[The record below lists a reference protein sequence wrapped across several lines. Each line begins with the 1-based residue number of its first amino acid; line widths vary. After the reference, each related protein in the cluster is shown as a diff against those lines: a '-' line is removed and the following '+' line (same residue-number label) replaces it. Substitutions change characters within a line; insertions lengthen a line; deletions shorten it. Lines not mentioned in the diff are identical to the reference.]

1 MSKKAALWIMF
12 VLLGAV
18 LVFHFLILT
27 EIIPFDQVWAGR
39 LKSVEEMRQFE
50 SFSILMNVVML
61 SVFII
66 KYRLLIKDKRNRVID
81 ILIWIFAGFFALNT
95 LGNLFAQSTLELI
108 LGTALTLISAVL
120 CVVIAKK

>member
-1 MSKKAALWIMF
+1 MSKKVALWIMF

-18 LVFHFLILT
+18 LIFHFLILT
-27 EIIPFDQVWAGR
+27 ELIPFDQVWAGR

-50 SFSILMNVVML
+50 TFSILMNVLML

-66 KYRLLIKDKRNRVID
+66 KYRLILREKRNRFID

-95 LGNLFAQSTLELI
+95 LGNLFAQSTMELI